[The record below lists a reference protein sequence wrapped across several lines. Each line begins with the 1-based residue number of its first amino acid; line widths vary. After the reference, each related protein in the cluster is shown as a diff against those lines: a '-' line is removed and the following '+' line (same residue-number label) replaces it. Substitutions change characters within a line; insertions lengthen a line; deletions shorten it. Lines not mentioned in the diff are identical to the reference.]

1 MFGENAAE
9 RGSGF
14 GPWTVH
20 ISFRADERGIRDLEV
35 DCCAGLGGSSSRYA
49 EPVAEGTRP
58 VFRTEIEKIYKFSSA
73 HNILFH

>member
-20 ISFRADERGIRDLEV
+20 VSFRADERGIRDLEV
-35 DCCAGLGGSSSRYA
+35 DCGGSSSRYA
-49 EPVAEGTRP
+49 EPVAEGMRP
-58 VFRTEIEKIYKFSSA
+58 VFRTEIKTYELHPSPNNSDC
-73 HNILFH
+73 